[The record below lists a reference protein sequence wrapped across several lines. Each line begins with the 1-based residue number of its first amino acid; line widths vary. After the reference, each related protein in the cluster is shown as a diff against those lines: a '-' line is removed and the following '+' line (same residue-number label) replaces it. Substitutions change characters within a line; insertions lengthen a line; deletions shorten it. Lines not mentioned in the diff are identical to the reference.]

1 MRCLGC
7 DLPVRTIF
15 EARTIAA
22 LAARV
27 SLARTGARHEAGAS
41 DPVPVDRPSPL
52 PLSFAQRQLWFLDR
66 LETTGSSY
74 HVDLGWRLEG
84 DLDVRALA
92 SALSAVVARHEILR
106 TVFPSTEGVPE
117 QVVRP
122 AEPVTLQ
129 DIDLRGDSPET
140 RTAALDRIAR
150 TEAARPFD
158 LATGPLL
165 RATLVRLD
173 VSDHALILT
182 LHHIICD
189 GWSVDLI
196 SRELS
201 ELYAAGVAARPA
213 TLAPV
218 ALQYADYTIWQ
229 RRQLESSAWE
239 DDRSYWSRGLAGAP
253 TLDFPGDRPRP
264 ATRTTRGGRVSR
276 TLAADRSQAIIDAG
290 RAHGVT
296 LHMTLLAAF
305 SVLIALYTDSDDVVI
320 GSPVAGRSRLAL
332 ENLVGFLANVL
343 ALRVSLAGD
352 PTVAELLDRVRN
364 ITLEAYAHAELPF
377 EALVEGLH
385 LSRDA
390 SLTPIFQV
398 MLVVQTRASELALP
412 GIRSRLLPIQE
423 STSKFDLLVAARESD
438 EGLQIDLEYN
448 ADLFDRATAV
458 SAHRSIRH
466 DPRRVRDPA
475 CDAHFAAAG
484 DVGR

>member
-1 MRCLGC
+1 M
-7 DLPVRTIF
+7 
-15 EARTIAA
+15 
-22 LAARV
+22 
-27 SLARTGARHEAGAS
+27 
-41 DPVPVDRPSPL
+41 
-52 PLSFAQRQLWFLDR
+52 
-66 LETTGSSY
+66 
-74 HVDLGWRLEG
+74 
-84 DLDVRALA
+84 
-92 SALSAVVARHEILR
+92 
-106 TVFPSTEGVPE
+106 
-117 QVVRP
+117 
-122 AEPVTLQ
+122 
-129 DIDLRGDSPET
+129 
-140 RTAALDRIAR
+140 
-150 TEAARPFD
+150 
-158 LATGPLL
+158 
-165 RATLVRLD
+165 
-173 VSDHALILT
+173 
-182 LHHIICD
+182 
-189 GWSVDLI
+189 
-196 SRELS
+196 
-201 ELYAAGVAARPA
+201 
-213 TLAPV
+213 
-218 ALQYADYTIWQ
+218 
-229 RRQLESSAWE
+229 
-239 DDRSYWSRGLAGAP
+239 
-253 TLDFPGDRPRP
+253 
-264 ATRTTRGGRVSR
+264 SR

-448 ADLFDRATAV
+448 ADLFDRATAIG
-458 SAHRSIRH
+458 SPIDSPRSSTRSR
-466 DPRRVRDPA
+466 PSLRRPSRG
-475 CDAHFAAAG
+475 C
-484 DVGR
+484 R